1 MERTLPKW
9 LQDLSSND
17 RKQLQPSSA
26 EGVLSRTT
34 EPDGD
39 NLLPLRS
46 ESARQGR
53 RASSSAGNSPH
64 SPLSPSHK
72 YRGESRFNSE
82 SSRRE
87 RLRGVRADW
96 DQLSL
101 QDLWDK
107 PNRNRWLQSL
117 RSGKSVEE
125 DRSDQLFIARSNWAS
140 RSAEVD
146 DRRLQVPSQS
156 EDQHPVETQQ
166 ALEESWNVLHTFN
179 QKQRGRLTITTSADS
194 DLKDDSPLDWPISH
208 LNRQKSTI
216 SREEHIQSESR
227 TNTYSTQD
235 FIIPELPS
243 GSKLTID
250 ILSTWGDRHYLGL
263 NGIELFT
270 KDGLPPQIA
279 RIWASPADINIL
291 PEYNGD
297 PRVVRNLVDGVNRTR
312 DDLHL
317 WLAPFTPGAHHYIY
331 VEFSAPYTIAM
342 LRIWN
347 YNKSRI
353 HSFRGAKDVEIFL
366 DDVLIFRGE
375 IARACGAI
383 QGSTD
388 AFGDTILFT
397 TDDTIL
403 ELISKYDR
411 SFDNCVTYTQGNIL
425 SVQPYER
432 PPTADCSESVR
443 PFTSTI
449 IGSTPNT
456 VDENGTVQRWGP
468 GPKSN
473 KKGHQQLDIFL
484 LSNWGHPSVI
494 GLTGLEVMGPSG
506 TLIPISP
513 QDIHSEENRTH
524 LHRLLDGE
532 NWTMDST
539 HMWSSEFKS
548 KPISLSIRIGAE
560 QQVTGVHIW
569 NYNASPDLTSCGV
582 RELQLHIKGKFKSEV
597 FVVRRAPGNLHYNF
611 GQVLRVEKLDFGTS
625 KASVLSSP
633 SLSLT
638 PSILQEDEY
647 EHTGVPTGLIFTL
660 LIFSTWG
667 DPYYVG
673 LNGIEFYDGEGY
685 RIALNSQN
693 VAAHPESV
701 NILEGSE
708 RDVRTPD
715 KLIDGVN
722 DTMDGRHMWLAP
734 ILPGKINR
742 VYIIFNTTTTV
753 SMVKLWNYAKTPSRG
768 VKEFGILVDELL
780 VYNGVLDCVD
790 GKRGSIPYRS
800 VIFSDD
806 QSLLAR
812 EAETQTRRSSP
823 VSPRLQ
829 ATSSG
834 QLQMADQSKRPFTS
848 LQQRSYHGKYE
859 S

>member
-1 MERTLPKW
+1 MERTVPKW
-9 LQDLSSND
+9 LQDLS
-17 RKQLQPSSA
+17 RI
-26 EGVLSRTT
+26 
-34 EPDGD
+34 DGD
-39 NLLPLRS
+39 NLLSLRS

-64 SPLSPSHK
+64 SPLSPSNK

-125 DRSDQLFIARSNWAS
+125 ERSDQLFPGRSNWAS

-146 DRRLQVPSQS
+146 DRRLQEPIQS
-156 EDQHPVETQQ
+156 KDQHPVKTQQ
-166 ALEESWNVLHTFN
+166 DLEESWNVLHTFN
-179 QKQRGRLTITTSADS
+179 QKQRGRLTITTSRDIDPS
-194 DLKDDSPLDWPISH
+194 GDLKDDSPLEWPISH
-208 LNRQKSTI
+208 LDRRKSSTSLEHNLRSD
-216 SREEHIQSESR
+216 SRSNAYSSR
-227 TNTYSTQD
+227 D

-317 WLAPFTPGAHHYIY
+317 WLAPFTPGSHHYIY
-331 VEFSAPYTIAM
+331 VEFSVPYTIAM
-342 LRIWN
+342 LRLWN

-366 DDVLIFRGE
+366 DEVLIFRGE

-411 SFDNCVTYTQGNIL
+411 SFDSSVTYSQGNIS

-449 IGSTPNT
+449 IGSTPNV
-456 VDENGTVQRWGP
+456 VDETNGVQRWGP
-468 GPKSN
+468 QPT
-473 KKGHQQLDIFL
+473 KKIQQQLDIFL
-484 LSNWGHPSVI
+484 LSNWGHPSII
-494 GLTGLEVMGPSG
+494 GLTGLEIMGPSG

-513 QDIHSEENRTH
+513 QDIQSDENRVH
-524 LHRLLDGE
+524 LHSVRFCSTETTVYRLLDGE
-532 NWTMDST
+532 NWTMDAT
-539 HMWSSEFKS
+539 HMWSFEFKS
-548 KPISLSIRIGAE
+548 KPIILSIRIGAE
-560 QQVTGVHIW
+560 HEVTGVHIW
-569 NYNASPDLTSCGV
+569 NYNASPELTSCGV
-582 RELQLHIKGKFKSEV
+582 RELQLRIRGKLKSEV
-597 FVVRRAPGNLHYNF
+597 FIVRRAPGNLHYNF
-611 GQVLRVEKLDFGTS
+611 GQVLRLERKGLTTT
-625 KASVLSSP
+625 KTI
-633 SLSLT
+633 SLT
-638 PSILQEDEY
+638 PSIVPEDEY

-673 LNGIEFYDGEGY
+673 LNGIEFYDAEGY
-685 RIALNSQN
+685 RISLGFQN

-722 DTMDGRHMWLAP
+722 DTLDGRHMWLAP
-734 ILPGKINR
+734 ILPGKINK
-742 VYIIFNTTTTV
+742 VYIIFNTATTV
-753 SMVKLWNYAKTPSRG
+753 SMMKLWNYAKTPSRG

-800 VIFSDD
+800 VIFSAD
-806 QSLLAR
+806 QTLLAR

-834 QLQMADQSKRPFTS
+834 QPRMADQSKRPFTS
-848 LQQRSYHGKYE
+848 LQQRSGHPGK
-859 S
+859 